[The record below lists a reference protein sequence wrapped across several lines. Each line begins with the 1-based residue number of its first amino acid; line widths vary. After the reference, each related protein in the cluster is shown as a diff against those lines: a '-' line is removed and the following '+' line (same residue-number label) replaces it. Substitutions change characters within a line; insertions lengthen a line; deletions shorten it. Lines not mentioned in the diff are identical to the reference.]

1 MKRLIIALILLL
13 IIIVILVVGNM
24 CVNTS
29 AEQTVKVLDQS
40 YKEFESKNFDSALHY
55 AEKLEQLWESQ
66 KNKLSIFVN
75 NAILEDIGVCIAKI
89 KSCTKYRNNDFYS
102 ECDTLYV
109 LLKNM
114 QDEEKFPFLGVF

>member
-13 IIIVILVVGNM
+13 IIIVILVVGNI

-29 AEQTVKVLDQS
+29 AKQTVTILDQT
-40 YKEFESKNFDSALHY
+40 YKEFESKNFDSALLC
-55 AEKLEQLWESQ
+55 AENLEQLWETQ
-66 KNKLSIFVN
+66 QNKLSIFVN
-75 NAILEDIGVCIAKI
+75 NAILEDIRVCIAKI
-89 KSCTKYRNNDFYS
+89 KSCAKYRNNDFYS

-109 LLKNM
+109 LLQNM